1 MKCLL
6 STSVTGIIQVR
17 RNHGRLMQDGSSR
30 HSFVQGSEPFETAAY
45 LVAALVIYFQQEL
58 ACCLWTMAAELF
70 K

>member
-45 LVAALVIYFQQEL
+45 LVAALVIYF
-58 ACCLWTMAAELF
+58 
-70 K
+70 